1 MERMRLGEA
10 RGFDEVPLAGKLP
23 LLGVDP
29 RVAGCCRA
37 HSPRVTS
44 ASGNSKSPGRSGRA
58 AARLALCSA
67 VESRAL
73 GRAHPGDLRVRL
85 CPRPAAE
92 EQARSRAPEAIPGP
106 ARPGPQRRQLRRF
119 ETQRPVGCGSK
130 RGAGKGKAK
139 AAGPVSNRVKAPHR
153 PPDAGGTRACP
164 CEPSWPSPVR
174 RSHGHCSPGY
184 RVRLLRLF
192 AEGALGA
199 QVQGAAAGAGRGQDG
214 HVHRRGVAA
223 AAHLAGL
230 RTGNL
235 DW

>member
-1 MERMRLGEA
+1 MGEA
-10 RGFDEVPLAGKLP
+10 RGFDEVPLAGKFP

-29 RVAGCCRA
+29 SVAGCCRA
-37 HSPRVTS
+37 HPPRVAS

-92 EQARSRAPEAIPGP
+92 EQARYRAPEAIPGP

-139 AAGPVSNRVKAPHR
+139 AAGPVSNRVKAPRR
-153 PPDAGGTRACP
+153 PPDAGGTRACS

-174 RSHGHCSPGY
+174 RSHGHCSPGH

>member
-1 MERMRLGEA
+1 MGEA
-10 RGFDEVPLAGKLP
+10 RGFDEVPLAGKFP

-29 RVAGCCRA
+29 SVAGCCRA
-37 HSPRVTS
+37 HPPRVAS

-92 EQARSRAPEAIPGP
+92 EQARYRAPEAIPGP

-139 AAGPVSNRVKAPHR
+139 AAGPVSNRVKAPRR
-153 PPDAGGTRACP
+153 PPDAGGTRACS

-174 RSHGHCSPGY
+174 RSHGHCSPGH
-184 RVRLLRLF
+184 RV
-192 AEGALGA
+192 
-199 QVQGAAAGAGRGQDG
+199 
-214 HVHRRGVAA
+214 
-223 AAHLAGL
+223 
-230 RTGNL
+230 
-235 DW
+235 